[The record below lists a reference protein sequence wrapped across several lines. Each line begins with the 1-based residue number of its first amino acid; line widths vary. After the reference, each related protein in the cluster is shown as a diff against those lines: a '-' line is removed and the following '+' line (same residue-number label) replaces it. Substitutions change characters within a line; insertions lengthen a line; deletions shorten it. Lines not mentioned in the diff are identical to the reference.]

1 MKLLLQSVKLI
12 DTRSKHH
19 LDNIDILIEGGVIK
33 QIAKKIKVLPEYK
46 VFKEKACVSPSWI
59 DTNMHIY
66 EPGLEYREDFKSGLK
81 AAAAG
86 GFGLSCI
93 MPNTN
98 PPIDNNAQLAFVKQA
113 AQHALTEVYPYGAVS
128 HKIEGKDLA
137 EIYDMHQG
145 GPSAFTDGSKA
156 ISNAGLLER
165 ALLYVKQFKG
175 VVFNNP
181 DNHDLSAG
189 AQMNEGV
196 NSTILG
202 MLGAPKLAEELMV
215 ARDLFILEESD
226 SRLHFI
232 NVSTKKSVALIK
244 AAKAKGLTVSAGV
257 NVANLF
263 FDDDELLDYDTNFK
277 VHPHLRN
284 KEDIKA
290 LLAGLKDGT
299 IDLICSGHK
308 PLHIDE
314 KKVEFENAAFGM
326 STIDCAFAVSRTA
339 TLKVLS
345 DETLIEKWLKGYE
358 LIGLPIPKIEVGE
371 KADLSVFNFED
382 SSTFQ
387 KENILSKGK
396 NNPFI
401 GRELT
406 GSVYGIIKGNKTNIL

>member
-1 MKLLLQSVKLI
+1 MKLLLQAVKII
-12 DTRSKHH
+12 DPRSEHH
-19 LDNIDILIEGGVIK
+19 LATVDVLIEDGMITK
-33 QIAKKIKVLPEYK
+33 IAKKIQVLPEFNLFNK
-46 VFKEKACVSPSWI
+46 SASISPAWI

-86 GFGLSCI
+86 GFGMACI

-98 PPIDNNAQLAFVKQA
+98 PPLDNNAQLAFVKQA
-113 AQHALTEVYPYGAVS
+113 GQHALTEVYPYGAVS

-145 GPSAFTDGSKA
+145 GPVAFTDGSKA
-156 ISNAGLLER
+156 IANAGLLER
-165 ALLYVKQFKG
+165 ALLYVKQFNG
-175 VVFNNP
+175 LVLNNP
-181 DNHDLSAG
+181 DNHDLSVG
-189 AQMNEGV
+189 AQMNEGI

-202 MLGAPKLAEELMV
+202 MQGAPKLAEELMV
-215 ARDLFILEESD
+215 SRDLFLLEESN

-244 AAKAKGLTVSAGV
+244 AAKAKGLHVTAGV

-263 FDDDELLDYDTNFK
+263 FDDEVLLDYDTNFK

-284 KEDIKA
+284 KEDIHA

-314 KKVEFENAAFGM
+314 KKVEFENASFGM
-326 STIDCAFAVSRTA
+326 STIDCAFAVSSTA
-339 TLKVLS
+339 AK
-345 DETLIEKWLKGYE
+345 ETLGEEELVAKWLKGYE
-358 LIGLPIPKIEVGE
+358 LLGLSTPKIAVGE
-371 KADLSVFNFED
+371 KAALSVYD
-382 SSTFQ
+382 MTQTITFQ
-387 KENILSKGK
+387 SDQILSKGK
-396 NNPFI
+396 NNPFV
-401 GRELT
+401 GQQLNT
-406 GSVYGIIKGNKTNIL
+406 KVYGIVKGNKTNII